1 MREDEHGCISCPRAS
16 AATALA
22 RAEREA
28 LTRCDDLN
36 LIRRVAHRHGYLPH
50 TCQVMETVFGR
61 FGGYNSC
68 VSRQSFAICQK
79 PPSAYTTH
87 LTHEPLRPLT
97 TRYPHVSLRW
107 KANPLPNNVCNGNIF
122 ETCYQNEITINL
134 RPQIRIFGTRPG
146 FTQLRTN
153 KTFWLKL

>member
-79 PPSAYTTH
+79 PPSAYTTS
-87 LTHEPLRPLT
+87 LDARTLAASYNKVP
-97 TRYPHVSLRW
+97 TR
-107 KANPLPNNVCNGNIF
+107 
-122 ETCYQNEITINL
+122 
-134 RPQIRIFGTRPG
+134 
-146 FTQLRTN
+146 FTEVES
-153 KTFWLKL
+153 